1 MGTIS
6 VKKEEKVLKMTV
18 AMAAQQNEIYLMP
31 LTNTLK
37 NDQNGKILLCIL
49 YHTKKSF
56 NKVCITCLS
65 KRCS

>member
-1 MGTIS
+1 MGTVS

-49 YHTKKSF
+49 YHTKKIF
-56 NKVCITCLS
+56 
-65 KRCS
+65 